1 MAFIE
6 DAFVSLR
13 PYLYHT
19 TSDNNLVGIIGARRL
34 KSAGLLLLESDRYPE
49 LEIQRLAYHP
59 IRTGHGHA
67 WLQTQRPL
75 HAGNIDFRDS
85 YSLEDVVRML
95 NSRVFFWP
103 GSEAGPIDYGT
114 RHRDANK
121 WPSAAAML
129 RMRTADVFRLAVS
142 NPPQFCQ
149 YNSGSPRCSKGKKS
163 PRGSKTFSTAD
174 SYAKS
179 PGSVKEVVFDNHVD
193 LPASTEKWDC
203 TSRLWRPIFCNLEP

>member
-34 KSAGLLLLESDRYPE
+34 KSAGLLLLESDLYQE
-49 LEIQRLAYHP
+49 LEIQRLAYYP
-59 IRTGHGHA
+59 VMTDHGHA

-85 YSLEDVVRML
+85 YSLEDVVGML
-95 NSRVFFWP
+95 NSKVFFWP
-103 GSEAGPIDYGT
+103 GSKAGPIDYGT
-114 RHRDANK
+114 RHLDANK
-121 WPSAAAML
+121 WPSAASML
-129 RMRTADVFRLAVS
+129 RVRTIDIFRSAAS

-163 PRGSKTFSTAD
+163 PRGSNTFSTAD
-174 SYAKS
+174 YYAKS
-179 PGSVKEVVFDNHVD
+179 PGSIKEVVFDDHVD
-193 LPASTEKWDC
+193 LPVSTEKWDR
-203 TSRLWRPIFCNLEP
+203 TIRSWRPIFCTLIP